1 MLSVM
6 MFSLFQTLE
15 MNHVDP
21 HDFLLAYFEA
31 CARNKGSPPENLDD
45 FVPWRLGTENEEAA

>member
-6 MFSLFQTLE
+6 MFSVFQTLE
-15 MNHVDP
+15 MNPIDP
-21 HDFLLAYFEA
+21 RDFLLSYFEA

-45 FVPWRLGTENEEAA
+45 FVPWRSSQRKQEAA